1 MGGKTR
7 TDANGKVAKGWDH
20 DPPAKEKLVPFGI
33 VMRVTGALMLLF
45 GSHET
50 SDAWVECAA
59 NVVAAGSVRLRA
71 CQAPGDLSGQRPQE
85 LRSADPVSETDGPV
99 CRLVGLEIRLVY
111 YPPYHSKYNPIERC
125 WSALEKKW
133 NGVLLN
139 CLKVVLQCALRMTW
153 KSRHPIVKRLHGEY
167 PDGVRVAAKEMK
179 EYEARLERSA
189 TLPKYDITIKP
200 RITEQQGN

>member
-7 TDANGKVAKGWDH
+7 TDANGKVTQGWDH

-33 VMRVTGALMLLF
+33 VMRVTGALMLVF

-50 SDAWVECAA
+50 SDAWVDALA
-59 NVVAAGSVRLRA
+59 NVVAASSVRLRA
-71 CQAPGDLSGQRPQE
+71 CQSPGDLSGQRPQE

-99 CRLVGLEIRLVY
+99 CRLVGVGVTLGVL
-111 YPPYHSKYNPIERC
+111 
-125 WSALEKKW
+125 SALPQQIQSDRTLLVGPGEKW

-139 CLKVVLQCALRMTW
+139 CLKIVLQCALRMTW
-153 KSRHPIVKRLHGEY
+153 RGQHPTVKCLHGDY
-167 PDGVRVAAKEMK
+167 PDGVRVPAKEMK
-179 EYEARLERSA
+179 EVEARLQRSE

-200 RITEQQGN
+200 RIIERQVN